1 MKRQIEEAEEEISR
15 EKHQKRKIQRD
26 LDELLES
33 NESISRE
40 NNNLRSKLRFLRI
53 HNILIEKVAIT
64 CVHFVVFFKDELE

>member
-1 MKRQIEEAEEEISR
+1 MKTLKRQIEEAEEEISR

-40 NNNLRSKLRFLRI
+40 NNNLRSKLRFFTIFI
-53 HNILIEKVAIT
+53 HYLGQTLKQN
-64 CVHFVVFFKDELE
+64 